1 MPFQYP
7 LLSRHFS
14 HRHGVVLP
22 FSLPFSLCMLLITAM
37 LDHETTGK
45 MNTVCQVNLPGDS
58 CVTGLCACASPL
70 LQACFHL
77 LDLDLSLLALG
88 IAITV
93 YKQIC

>member
-1 MPFQYP
+1 MPFQC
-7 LLSRHFS
+7 LLPSGSFS
-14 HRHGVVLP
+14 HKHGVVLP

-37 LDHETTGK
+37 LDREATGE

-58 CVTGLCACASPL
+58 CVTGLCVCASPL

-77 LDLDLSLLALG
+77 SDLDLSLLALG
-88 IAITV
+88 IAIAV